1 MRERIIWT
9 IEGVKFNKKNGKMII
24 PPDGLALGKN
34 GVYYITPN
42 VAPFDGWYDM

>member
-1 MRERIIWT
+1 MPERVIWA
-9 IEGVKFNKKNGKMII
+9 IGGVKFAIKNGEMVI